1 MQIGD
6 LVCSKWD
13 LSEGLVEPLGM
24 VTAIKV
30 WPRGGKMYT
39 SIYVLLFKSRT
50 VESFRTDQLV
60 KLEDINYEQGY
71 KNRGQDKT

>member
-6 LVCSKWD
+6 LVCSRHD
-13 LSEGLVEPLGM
+13 LSQGLIDPLGM
-24 VTAIKV
+24 ITDIKD
-30 WPRGGKMYT
+30 WTRGGKTYI

-50 VESFRTDQLV
+50 IDAFNSDQLI